1 VVKEGFDP
9 TLGLFKATTD
19 NRLYPNPHAQMLMG
33 NALRLLEFL
42 GQVLG
47 KAMYEGERW
56 VSPAVF

>member
-1 VVKEGFDP
+1 
-9 TLGLFKATTD
+9 
-19 NRLYPNPHAQMLMG
+19 MLMG